1 MLKKMIIFLFIT
13 LCMCGCNKGTDVYS
27 FTDEDKKIS
36 INYPVTGIGKLD
48 DAISSYIYNVKN
60 DYNKKYGNKKNTEL
74 NISYSYKK
82 INDNVVSVGLLTN
95 IYTGKNIYKIKTY
108 AYDENIGK
116 FLSIDNIV
124 SDLDVLDYDV
134 KTEILNKYRDA
145 DMDFLASF
153 SYDYFTI
160 DGENLTVYFNPE
172 DIGDE
177 YDEVIYLD
185 IPLNTLDLL
194 FDTQSETDNN
204 LYFDLKK
211 RNIDPDNKVIA
222 LTFDDGPSKYTNEII
237 DILKK
242 NNAVATFF
250 VVGNRLSFYE
260 DTLKNMLN
268 TGNEIGNHSYSHKW
282 LNRLSKDEFILE
294 INNTQNE
301 VKRITGYTP
310 KIFRPTYG
318 GYSDKLKSYTDL
330 TFVLWD
336 VDSNDW
342 KVKNADK
349 IYDNITKNAFDG
361 SIVLMH
367 DNHRYAAESLDK
379 VIKKLKEEG
388 YSFVTVS
395 ELLEVKKLRNE

>member
-1 MLKKMIIFLFIT
+1 MIFLFIIF
-13 LCMCGCNKGTDVYS
+13 CICGCDKDTDVYS
-27 FTDEDKKIS
+27 FTDEEKKIS
-36 INYPVTGIGKLD
+36 INYPITGIGKLD
-48 DAISSYIYNVKN
+48 DAISSYINNVKD
-60 DYNKKYGNKKNTEL
+60 DYNKKYGKQKNTEL

-82 INDNVVSVGLLTN
+82 INDSVISVGLLAN
-95 IYTGKNIYKIKTY
+95 IYTGKNIYKIKTF
-108 AYDENIGK
+108 AYDENFGR

-134 KTEILNKYRDA
+134 KAEILNKYRDA

-160 DGENLTVYFNPE
+160 DGENLTIYFNPE

-177 YDEVIYLD
+177 YDEIIYLD

-194 FDTQSETDNN
+194 FDTQSDEDNN

-211 RNIDPDNKVIA
+211 RNIDPDDKVIA
-222 LTFDDGPSKYTNEII
+222 LTFDDGPSKYTSEII

-250 VVGNRLSFYE
+250 VVGNRLGFYE
-260 DTLKNMLN
+260 DTLKDMLN
-268 TGNEIGNHSYSHKW
+268 LGNEIGNHSYSHKW

-310 KIFRPTYG
+310 KVFRPTYG
-318 GYSDKLKSYTDL
+318 GYSDKLKTYTNLD
-330 TFVLWD
+330 FVLWD

-342 KVKNADK
+342 KVKSADK
-349 IYDNITKNAFDG
+349 IYDNITNSAFDG

-379 VIKKLKEEG
+379 VIKKLKEDG

>member
-1 MLKKMIIFLFIT
+1 
-13 LCMCGCNKGTDVYS
+13 
-27 FTDEDKKIS
+27 
-36 INYPVTGIGKLD
+36 
-48 DAISSYIYNVKN
+48 
-60 DYNKKYGNKKNTEL
+60 
-74 NISYSYKK
+74 
-82 INDNVVSVGLLTN
+82 
-95 IYTGKNIYKIKTY
+95 
-108 AYDENIGK
+108 
-116 FLSIDNIV
+116 
-124 SDLDVLDYDV
+124 
-134 KTEILNKYRDA
+134 
-145 DMDFLASF
+145 
-153 SYDYFTI
+153 
-160 DGENLTVYFNPE
+160 
-172 DIGDE
+172 
-177 YDEVIYLD
+177 
-185 IPLNTLDLL
+185 
-194 FDTQSETDNN
+194 
-204 LYFDLKK
+204 
-211 RNIDPDNKVIA
+211 
-222 LTFDDGPSKYTNEII
+222 
-237 DILKK
+237 
-242 NNAVATFF
+242 
-250 VVGNRLSFYE
+250 
-260 DTLKNMLN
+260 MLN

-349 IYDNITKNAFDG
+349 IYDNITKNTFDG

>member
-13 LCMCGCNKGTDVYS
+13 LCMCGCNKDTDVYS

-95 IYTGKNIYKIKTY
+95 IYTDKNIYKIKTY

-282 LNRLSKDEFILE
+282 LNRLSKDEFVLE

-349 IYDNITKNAFDG
+349 IYDNITKNTFDG